1 MEDNPMPLQVSEE
14 IVKQIEEET
23 DPAKIAALTKI
34 LNELI
39 FAEERKKVKD
49 RLGIPQD
56 NQAA

>member
-1 MEDNPMPLQVSEE
+1 MPLQVSEE